1 MKNMTKSALI
11 KQLEQTNGLLKE
23 DIQSLWLI
31 YDEYFVYINPKEDM
45 NLHYSKIQ
53 SEIITLLK
61 SMQYN
66 RNLTKRTIDT
76 YYRVTNKRR

>member
-1 MKNMTKSALI
+1 MTKSALI

-31 YDEYFVYINPKEDM
+31 YDEYFIYINPKEDM
-45 NLHYSKIQ
+45 NMYYSKIQ

>member
-1 MKNMTKSALI
+1 MTKSALI

-31 YDEYFVYINPKEDM
+31 YDEYFAYINPKEDM
-45 NLHYSKIQ
+45 NMYYSKIQ

-76 YYRVTNKRR
+76 YYRNLKRNR